1 MAGSLPPVNRDP
13 ETDLQQGA
21 GRGSAAP
28 GRFVSGRVHLPE
40 WLVGIGGIAVLA
52 GLLLPWSGGAT
63 ATESLSLL
71 KLLLMVVGA
80 AAVAVPV
87 VVAMS
92 SRNDLPVAWETL
104 LAVAVTLVTLVLLI
118 RLLLPPDEGL
128 ADGFFVVLAGSVLTV
143 LAGWRSVAREY

>member
-1 MAGSLPPVNRDP
+1 MEGSLPPMNRDV
-13 ETDLQQGA
+13 ETDPQQGA
-21 GRGSAAP
+21 DKGSTAP
-28 GRFVSGRVHLPE
+28 GRFAPGRVHPPE

-52 GLLLPWSGGAT
+52 GLFLPWSGGAT
-63 ATESLSLL
+63 AIESLSLL

-87 VVAMS
+87 VVGLS
-92 SRNDLPVAWETL
+92 SKNDLPVAWETL
-104 LAVAVTLVTLVLLI
+104 LAVAATLVTLALLI
-118 RLLLPPDEGL
+118 RLLLPPDAGL